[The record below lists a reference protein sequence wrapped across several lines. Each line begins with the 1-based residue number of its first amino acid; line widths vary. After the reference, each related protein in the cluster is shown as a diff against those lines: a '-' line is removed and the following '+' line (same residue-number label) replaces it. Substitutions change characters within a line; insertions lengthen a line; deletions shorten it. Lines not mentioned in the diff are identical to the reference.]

1 MSTVF
6 PGKTFP
12 DLISSPEEEEV
23 VWRKR
28 RNINWKKKAKKGRKA
43 RNVDFKRGPV
53 VLFLYQLYCFKCD
66 EYGSSNSKC

>member
-1 MSTVF
+1 M
-6 PGKTFP
+6 
-12 DLISSPEEEEV
+12 
-23 VWRKR
+23 WRK
-28 RNINWKKKAKKGRKA
+28 RNINWKKIRQKKGGKA